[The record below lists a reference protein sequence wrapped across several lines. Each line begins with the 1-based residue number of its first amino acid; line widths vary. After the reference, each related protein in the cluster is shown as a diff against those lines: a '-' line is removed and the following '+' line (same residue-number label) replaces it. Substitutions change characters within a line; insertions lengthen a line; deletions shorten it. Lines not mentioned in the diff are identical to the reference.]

1 MVHTPASMI
10 SQMCVIDVACYD
22 MLVDVIYKATDNASQ
37 VQLNSTSAIGSNSS
51 SSSSS
56 AHNALVEQDLY
67 MEDMAFVIYCWLVI
81 IFGTCLNIFTIVVLL
96 VGQNNSSDM
105 RVQLVNLALADCSMA
120 LIEPQTFRGF
130 RLGLEVHPII
140 CSIGGFLQYGTFTLS
155 ILCNTAIS
163 IDRFIAVFFPLKVQ
177 NITNY
182 HKAAVAVTLWLLAI
196 AIDFGC
202 LFNCKTWE
210 ILDYKMCFC
219 SAIIYDSSAVTAK
232 TLNIIRFVKN
242 VPAIIIVLMYVLVG
256 IRILEWKRFSPL
268 IAGSASKR
276 RYEKRMKQK
285 VRMPIFVC

>member
-1 MVHTPASMI
+1 MVHTAVSMI
-10 SQMCVIDVACYD
+10 SQMCVFDVACYD

-120 LIEPQTFRGF
+120 LIEPQTFHGF

-140 CSIGGFLQYGTFTLS
+140 CSVGGFLQYGTFTLS
-155 ILCNTAIS
+155 ILRNTAIS
-163 IDRFIAVFFPLKVQ
+163 ISSMV
-177 NITNY
+177 
-182 HKAAVAVTLWLLAI
+182 
-196 AIDFGC
+196 G
-202 LFNCKTWE
+202 E
-210 ILDYKMCFC
+210 I
-219 SAIIYDSSAVTAK
+219 
-232 TLNIIRFVKN
+232 
-242 VPAIIIVLMYVLVG
+242 
-256 IRILEWKRFSPL
+256 
-268 IAGSASKR
+268 
-276 RYEKRMKQK
+276 
-285 VRMPIFVC
+285 